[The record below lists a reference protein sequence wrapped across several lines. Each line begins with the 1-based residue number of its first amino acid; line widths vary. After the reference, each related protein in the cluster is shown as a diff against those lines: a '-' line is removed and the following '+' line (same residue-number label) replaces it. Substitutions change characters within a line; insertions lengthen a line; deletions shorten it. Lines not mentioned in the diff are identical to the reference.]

1 MGVDFI
7 TLLAQIINLAIL
19 IWLLKK
25 FLYKPLLDMID
36 ARQAKILKDVQDAQ
50 KAAEAAKAEEALYAQ
65 KVEAFDKERQ
75 ALLEQATQEAQTL
88 KSTLSEE
95 ARLSVANS
103 REQWKEELA
112 LEKKAFDLEMR
123 DAIVSQFKNFA
134 EKALTEMAD
143 ATLQAQTEKQFQKKL
158 KSLSVNEKKHF
169 LHEAEQTKKVY
180 LTTAFE
186 KPSLELKNAIQ
197 ALLKLPDD
205 IHFSLH
211 KETTLIC
218 GIELQ
223 AGDKTIAWNLASYL
237 EDFSSH
243 LDATLSG
250 TAQIEQGE

>member
-112 LEKKAFDLEMR
+112 LEKKAFNLEMR
-123 DAIVSQFKNFA
+123 NAIVSHFKTFA
-134 EKALTEMAD
+134 AKALNDMAD
-143 ATLQAQTEKQFQKKL
+143 ANLQSQIEKQFQKKL
-158 KSLSVNEKKHF
+158 KALSAIEKKNF
-169 LHEAEQTKKVY
+169 LNEATQTRLVY

-186 KPSLELKNAIQ
+186 KPSAELKEATQ
-197 ALLKLPDD
+197 ALLKLPPD
-205 IHFSLH
+205 IRFSTH
-211 KETTLIC
+211 KKSSLIC